1 MREQVEED
9 VVVTYLNLDSDQRAL
24 AVMAQEHGD
33 ATRLVTIV
41 QERLDAGED
50 DRLDLLRGAAQ
61 SNAD

>member
-24 AVMAQEHGD
+24 AVMAQEYGD

-50 DRLDLLRGAAQ
+50 DRLNLLRGSAN